1 MLVKRGQSM
10 QSATSIA
17 REKRREAACHYALIY
32 LMIAM
37 GDSFLYDRILF
48 RLSPILAIVALF
60 LVVASR
66 KTQYVFPL
74 SILALGT
81 LTMLFVRSTTNAMGP
96 SELFSWVAMICLA
109 VVAIGFNAS
118 KFLERLILL
127 TSALASFS
135 VVIYLTSQVIPGIWN
150 RITPFSFPLLF
161 GEGYWADS
169 TTHITTRYYQ
179 AHGLFLYVD
188 RGFDLERNVGI
199 FREPAVYQILL
210 NSMVFVLLY
219 MCPEALR
226 GKRKVLLALFV
237 IALITTQ
244 SATGYLLGL
253 ILFFLYFVGTIGN
266 KRKAPRIV
274 IAALAFGLCV
284 LMIFLICA
292 DNSWLA
298 DTILVRFFSKDG
310 FAMDASGNARVGA
323 AAISLHLMAD
333 YPLGCGYDVY
343 SAALNTESTGFLAA
357 CLFRLFAVYGIPFGI
372 AVVAWVFYP
381 VFANSNLPLSAKIS
395 FAIMY
400 LLATFFEDEIFYTTL
415 IFIPLFMYFSFAR
428 TAACASDVDEG
439 SMGGTLGY

>member
-226 GKRKVLLALFV
+226 GKRKAVSY
-237 IALITTQ
+237 T
-244 SATGYLLGL
+244 
-253 ILFFLYFVGTIGN
+253 
-266 KRKAPRIV
+266 
-274 IAALAFGLCV
+274 
-284 LMIFLICA
+284 
-292 DNSWLA
+292 
-298 DTILVRFFSKDG
+298 
-310 FAMDASGNARVGA
+310 
-323 AAISLHLMAD
+323 HL
-333 YPLGCGYDVY
+333 
-343 SAALNTESTGFLAA
+343 T
-357 CLFRLFAVYGIPFGI
+357 
-372 AVVAWVFYP
+372 
-381 VFANSNLPLSAKIS
+381 LP
-395 FAIMY
+395 
-400 LLATFFEDEIFYTTL
+400 TN
-415 IFIPLFMYFSFAR
+415 
-428 TAACASDVDEG
+428 
-439 SMGGTLGY
+439 

>member
-1 MLVKRGQSM
+1 M

-17 REKRREAACHYALIY
+17 GEGRREAACHYALIY

-37 GDSFLYDRILF
+37 GDSFVYDRILF
-48 RLSPILAIVALF
+48 RLSPILAVVALF
-60 LVVASR
+60 LVVSSR
-66 KTQYVFPL
+66 KTQYIFPL

-96 SELFSWVAMICLA
+96 SELFTWVAMICLA

-127 TSALASFS
+127 ASVLASFS
-135 VVIYLTSQVIPGIWN
+135 VVIYLASQVIPGIWN

-188 RGFDLERNVGI
+188 RGFDYERNVGI

-210 NSMVFVLLY
+210 NSIIFVLLY

-226 GKRKVLLALFV
+226 KKRKVLLALFV
-237 IALITTQ
+237 ITLITTQ
-244 SATGYLLGL
+244 SATGYLLGF
-253 ILFFLYFVGTIGN
+253 ILFFLYFVGASGN
-266 KRKAPRIV
+266 RQKTPRI
-274 IAALAFGLCV
+274 IIISLSLGLCA
-284 LMIFLICA
+284 LMLFMICA
-292 DNSWLA
+292 DSSWLA
-298 DTILVRFFSKDG
+298 DTILGRFFSNDG

-323 AAISLHLMAD
+323 AGISLHLMAD

-343 SAALNTESTGFLAA
+343 SAALNTESTGYLAA

-372 AVVAWVFYP
+372 AVVFWVFYP
-381 VFANSNLPLSAKIS
+381 VFIKSNLPLTAKIS

-415 IFIPLFMYFSFAR
+415 IFIPLFIYFSFAR
-428 TAACASDVDEG
+428 PAAYGSDVDEG